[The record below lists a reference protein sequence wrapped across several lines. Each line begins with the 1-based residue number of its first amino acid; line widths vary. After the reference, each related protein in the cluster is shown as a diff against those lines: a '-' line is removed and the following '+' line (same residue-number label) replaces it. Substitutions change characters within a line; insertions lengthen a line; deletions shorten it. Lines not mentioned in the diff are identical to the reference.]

1 MPNARVCEGCE
12 GCTRVHTGAC
22 AWRRRGAH
30 GDALG
35 DEARDA
41 TEDDMHLELEQLVAS
56 ALALRAAV
64 ALLQQHAAVLEALT
78 PAGRR
83 RVAAGREHRTHLAQG

>member
-1 MPNARVCEGCE
+1 MGDRG
-12 GCTRVHTGAC
+12 TWVHTGLC
-22 AWRRRGAH
+22 AWRRRGTH

-41 TEDDMHLELEQLVAS
+41 AEDDMHLELEQLVAS

-64 ALLQQHAAVLEALT
+64 ALLQQHATVLEALT
-78 PAGRR
+78 PAGRW
-83 RVAAGREHRTHLAQG
+83 RVAAGREHRTNLAQG